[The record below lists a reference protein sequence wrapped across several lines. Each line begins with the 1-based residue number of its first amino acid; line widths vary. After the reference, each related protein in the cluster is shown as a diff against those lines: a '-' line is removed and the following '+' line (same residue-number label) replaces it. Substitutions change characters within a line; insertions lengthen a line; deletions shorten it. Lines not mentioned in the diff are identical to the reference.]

1 MFTNLQQIL
10 GTQSR
15 LPLLAL
21 LCLLLA
27 ASLAACQPKETS
39 PQGDAA
45 AQNVSQ
51 GETQTAGNQ
60 SPLEDPEYAKVVMQ
74 QNPEFTEAELLKIY
88 KDMEPVSRGSM
99 AEVVTYLENDKG
111 WPQARSYYILTKV
124 ASAEMIL
131 QEGDGGRQMIAD
143 NWPEEIPTQRELTL
157 VEKHR
162 ATLHKLIG
170 ATE

>member
-1 MFTNLQQIL
+1 MFIRLHKIFGAQA
-10 GTQSR
+10 R
-15 LPLLAL
+15 LPLFAL
-21 LCLLLA
+21 LCLLLVVG
-27 ASLAACQPKETS
+27 LTACQPKETS
-39 PQGDAA
+39 PRGDAA
-45 AQNVSQ
+45 AQSQPQ
-51 GETQTAGNQ
+51 GEMTAAKQ
-60 SPLEDPEYAKVVMQ
+60 SPLEDPEYATAVMRQ
-74 QNPEFTEAELLKIY
+74 SPEFTEAELLKIY

-111 WPQARSYYILTKV
+111 WPQSRSYYILTKV

-131 QEGDGGRQMIAD
+131 QEGDGGRQMIVD
-143 NWPEEIPTQRELTL
+143 NWPDEIPTKQEQAL